1 MQGREQP
8 LFFFV
13 SFLLSLFF
21 FAKKSKQLVVIP
33 RFVCVY
39 VCVCDW
45 GPRKPFMLLLSVSV
59 SFSSLFKTSCHFHDI
74 QVKVTSVISTCAGI
88 SFVLFKLQNRLAKV
102 YFSPKKNST

>member
-8 LFFFV
+8 LFFSV

-21 FAKKSKQLVVIP
+21 FFAKKSKQTCCNTA
-33 RFVCVY
+33 FCVW
-39 VCVCDW
+39 CVCDW

-59 SFSSLFKTSCHFHDI
+59 SFSFLFKTSCHFHDI